1 MIVCVIRVLISKKQ
15 HLSNLNI
22 SIKFSSLLR
31 WIMLHKI
38 FYLLVLLKLYIWI
51 IGRWKLPLRRSEN
64 VFCLEYKLSIQN
76 KLRIQNREL
85 SANSFLKN
93 CNTIFHSI
101 QVIHVL
107 STEGLSRIWLIYLFP
122 MHSFSIS
129 WKHQKTVSG

>member
-51 IGRWKLPLRRSEN
+51 IGRRKLPLRRSEN

-93 CNTIFHSI
+93 CNTIFRSI

-107 STEGLSRIWLIYLFP
+107 STEGLSRI
-122 MHSFSIS
+122 
-129 WKHQKTVSG
+129 